1 MDDNSFIDYNN
12 REKTMKIQAFINQH
26 KVPTTSWLIA
36 TQFVVDNHRDL
47 DASEYRVRIIELTG
61 RGDELTDRE
70 AEYTYLYLIQEI
82 FTIHFRDPEEPINM
96 AIMYNIAERK
106 AIDYIEAN
114 PYLFVEHEVE
124 VKVDANGKV
133 KKKRGAK
140 KDLVCKLWADHKDEG
155 WPRKQWI
162 QFLVD
167 EADMTP
173 AGASTYYA
181 SLKNGTFGC

>member
-1 MDDNSFIDYNN
+1 MDDNSYIDSNN
-12 REKTMKIQAFINQH
+12 RENNMKIQDFIAAH

-61 RGDELTDRE
+61 RGDELLDRE

-82 FTIHFRDPEEPINM
+82 FTVYFRNPEEPINM
-96 AIMYNIAERK
+96 AIMYNVAERK

-114 PYLFVEHEVE
+114 PYLFVEHEE
-124 VKVDANGKV
+124 VVKLDTNGKV

-140 KDLVCKLWADHKDEG
+140 KDLVCKLWAEHKEEG

-162 QFLVD
+162 EFLV
-167 EADMTP
+167 EKADMTK
-173 AGASTYYA
+173 AGA
-181 SLKNGTFGC
+181 

>member
-1 MDDNSFIDYNN
+1 
-12 REKTMKIQAFINQH
+12 MKFSQFLEDH
-26 KVPTTSWLIA
+26 KIPTTSRLIA
-36 TQFVVDNHRDL
+36 IQFVVDNHRDL

-61 RGDELTDRE
+61 RGDELQDRE
-70 AEYTYLYLIQEI
+70 AEYTYLYLFQELY
-82 FTIHFRDPEEPINM
+82 TIYHRAPNEPINM
-96 AIMYNIAERK
+96 AIMYNVAERK

-114 PYLFVEHEVE
+114 QHLFVEREAV
-124 VKVDANGKV
+124 VKLDANGNV

-140 KDLVCKLWADHKDEG
+140 KDLVCKLWAEHKEEG